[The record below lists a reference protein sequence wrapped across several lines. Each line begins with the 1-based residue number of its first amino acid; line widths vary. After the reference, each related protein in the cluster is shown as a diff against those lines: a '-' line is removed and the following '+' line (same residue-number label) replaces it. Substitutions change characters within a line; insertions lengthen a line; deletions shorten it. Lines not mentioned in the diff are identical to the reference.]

1 MVGLSWIY
9 HDISTAY
16 MLRWKPSYKMLGE
29 KQHVYEQV
37 SSMAQVSTPAL
48 HHVTELPYA
57 HTTSRVGVSTMAW
70 GPGMK

>member
-1 MVGLSWIY
+1 
-9 HDISTAY
+9 
-16 MLRWKPSYKMLGE
+16 MLGE

>member
-1 MVGLSWIY
+1 
-9 HDISTAY
+9 
-16 MLRWKPSYKMLGE
+16 
-29 KQHVYEQV
+29 
-37 SSMAQVSTPAL
+37 MAQVSTPAL